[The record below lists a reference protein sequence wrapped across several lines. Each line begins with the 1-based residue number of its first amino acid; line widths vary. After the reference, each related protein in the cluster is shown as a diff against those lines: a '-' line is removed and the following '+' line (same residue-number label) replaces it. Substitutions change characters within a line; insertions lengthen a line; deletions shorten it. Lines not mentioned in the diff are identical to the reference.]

1 MALKAS
7 ESVMPAPPPRSPV
20 AGKPQLRP
28 RFMVASLILMG
39 ILVVLAVVLISRT
52 HAANPIVSD
61 ADSQAQDLVIR
72 GRFAMDKQTEGP
84 LRDAV
89 ASFEQAIA
97 RAPRFAEAWAGLA
110 DAHNMLAQFGYVA
123 PHEGMKKAREAARKS
138 IEINPRLAE
147 GHVALAAVMEAYD
160 WDWAGAEHEYRRALA
175 LSPDLQSAHLW
186 YGMFLRDQGRLK
198 EAMPQLRQAARLAPY
213 SVMACVNLAYGLL
226 AEGNTGAAFEQ
237 ARRASE
243 LAPELVTAAVLLL
256 RAGRAAGQINDVDE
270 VLDRAQASA
279 QGDPHSMSLVAS
291 ELARLGKHEAS
302 RELVS
307 DIDALARVRYVSPF
321 DRGKISMALGDGDQA
336 LNLLEEAYRQR
347 SSGMIFLRNS
357 SATCVRS
364 DPRFQSLI
372 DKMHFKG

>member
-1 MALKAS
+1 
-7 ESVMPAPPPRSPV
+7 
-20 AGKPQLRP
+20 
-28 RFMVASLILMG
+28 
-39 ILVVLAVVLISRT
+39 
-52 HAANPIVSD
+52 
-61 ADSQAQDLVIR
+61 
-72 GRFAMDKQTEGP
+72 
-84 LRDAV
+84 
-89 ASFEQAIA
+89 
-97 RAPRFAEAWAGLA
+97 
-110 DAHNMLAQFGYVA
+110 
-123 PHEGMKKAREAARKS
+123 
-138 IEINPRLAE
+138 
-147 GHVALAAVMEAYD
+147 MEAYD